1 MLSKWL
7 RESLRQLLLW
17 TSLATSLT
25 AVLTIATGV
34 FLALDSFSL
43 TDSAAPIKQLGSEV
57 LDLEITRSFE
67 DFYSVFNEKGG
78 WQNFSIVLIAV
89 RQLQFSLCLDED
101 NVTSLIGGVHHFG
114 HHSAWVRWSEFWVTL
129 HPPNILC
136 TTPSHRCPAGT
147 SKRIM
152 VTSHH
157 WIPCLSGYGCSD
169 PDEPRCW
176 DGASVKTS
184 LCSNSFDQVP
194 LLTSPSIP
202 RHVHRSQHDSP
213 LCLHSPADN
222 QASWERIQA
231 PWPNLV
237 SPCLIFIA
245 LVKLLY
251 VWDIFCIVSPRPVY
265 DWCTTVKYLWNNFC
279 CCWNVQKSVG
289 SGDDRFLGI
298 EYNWVVGLLLDSTMG
313 SHQ

>member
-1 MLSKWL
+1 MIVRSFQVVSSMLSKWL
-7 RESLRQLLLW
+7 RESSRQLLLW

-67 DFYSVFNEKGG
+67 DFYSVFNENGG

-89 RQLQFSLCLDED
+89 RQLQFSLCQDED

-114 HHSAWVRWSEFWVTL
+114 HHSPWVRRSELWVTL
-129 HPPNILC
+129 HPPNILR

-169 PDEPRCW
+169 TDQPRCR

-194 LLTSPSIP
+194 LLASPSIP
-202 RHVHRSQHDSP
+202 RHVHRGQHDSP
-213 LCLHSPADN
+213 LCLHPPADN

-245 LVKLLY
+245 LVRLLY
-251 VWDIFCIVSPRPVY
+251 IWDIFCIVSPRPVY
-265 DWCTTVKYLWNNFC
+265 WLVYHSELPLEQCFVVEMCKSQLVLVMIGFWELSTT
-279 CCWNVQKSVG
+279 
-289 SGDDRFLGI
+289 
-298 EYNWVVGLLLDSTMG
+298 E
-313 SHQ
+313 